1 MLLFKTVVLISD
13 VNRMVVMMGF
23 YAKRWAFMPSDGLL
37 CQAKMGFSQFVM
49 IVHVAHVVSIV

>member
-1 MLLFKTVVLISD
+1 MPSDGLLCQA
-13 VNRMVVMMGF
+13 MM
-23 YAKRWAFMPSDGLL
+23 AFMPSDGLL